1 MTTYDV
7 LVAAHVVGAV
17 SWVGGNTLLQITG
30 SRVIKRQNS
39 DEMEGFVSDI
49 NWLAP
54 RWFIPVSLWT
64 VAFGIAAAIDG
75 PWSFGDFW
83 ITAGLT
89 MFIISFLL
97 GAAYVGPNTEKL
109 AKIGETEG
117 VASGPYLAQLGKILF
132 AARVELALLWLT
144 VLVMVIKPG

>member
-1 MTTYDV
+1 MTTYDL

-30 SRVIKRQNS
+30 SRVSKRQVPE
-39 DEMEGFVSDI
+39 EMEGFISDI
-49 NWLAP
+49 NYLTP

-64 VAFGIAAAIDG
+64 IAFGIGATVEG

-83 ITAGLT
+83 ITAGMT
-89 MFIISFLL
+89 MFVISFLL
-97 GAAYVGPNTEKL
+97 GATYISPNSEKL
-109 AKIGETEG
+109 AEIGESEG
-117 VASGPYLAQLGKILF
+117 VASAPYMAQLGKILL
-132 AARVELALLWLT
+132 AARIELVLLWLT